1 MTEEKADWFIYTQGD
16 SWGHPIGYG
25 QLVKN
30 ITHKEAKKI
39 AFKYLK
45 GDFMD
50 EGLLANQYDGLSY
63 NLKNEHK
70 DEGCKE
76 ELEDTLSLIEENC
89 WIIKVSSA
97 ENIPVR
103 PVIEEFVKEVEDW
116 EEKQKEREVEEE
128 KERLRRL
135 MEKYP
140 DIAKE

>member
-1 MTEEKADWFIYTQGD
+1 MTEEKADWFIYTEGD
-16 SWGHPIGYG
+16 SWGHSVGYG

-30 ITHKEAKKI
+30 ATHEEAKKI
-39 AFKYLK
+39 AFNQLK
-45 GDFMD
+45 SEFMD
-50 EGLLANQYDGLSY
+50 EGSLNHQYDDLSY
-63 NLKNEHK
+63 FLKKEHE

-76 ELEDTLSLIEENC
+76 ELEDNLSLIEEGC

-116 EEKQKEREVEEE
+116 KEKEKERQVEEE